1 MDGHITKA
9 EYFREHTEVLQAMAR
24 CLRRDDKSRT
34 TLLRMAYHFEDLA
47 KAT

>member
-9 EYFREHTEVLQAMAR
+9 EHFREHAEFLHAMAR

-34 TLLRMAYHFEDLA
+34 TLLRRAYHFEHLA
-47 KAT
+47 KVA